1 MRVAASSVADSVSHN
16 FLLLDWDRPHECLDV
31 GCHVA
36 REYLPVERPFLGLV
50 VVDLGT
56 VAALKDGHHAPFAA
70 DVRHRCASTHTRA
83 GRGRQNR

>member
-1 MRVAASSVADSVSHN
+1 
-16 FLLLDWDRPHECLDV
+16 
-31 GCHVA
+31 
-36 REYLPVERPFLGLV
+36 V

-56 VAALKDGHHAPFAA
+56 IAALKDGHHAPFAA